1 MNIHDWTLRASTH
14 ERPPCVLRHMGN
26 AYAVAHI
33 FTHTL
38 PFTIETAA
46 IQFSAV
52 WQTLT
57 YATQW
62 RIHKFLYSQYI
73 GSSSSRP
80 LLEHSVRFASPT
92 GRSIFL
98 SWLSILYSQYTQLI
112 VGILAAPQVS
122 HCLRAAF
129 GSHHRREGQTLS
141 VDWGFL
147 PSYLSVDAS
156 LHNVKYWI

>member
-52 WQTLT
+52 WPTLT

-62 RIHKFLYSQYI
+62 RIHKFLYSQYN
-73 GSSSSRP
+73 RP
-80 LLEHSVRFASPT
+80 M
-92 GRSIFL
+92 
-98 SWLSILYSQYTQLI
+98 
-112 VGILAAPQVS
+112 VGILAVAQVG
-122 HCLRAAF
+122 HCLSAAF
-129 GSHHRREGQTLS
+129 GSHRRREGQT
-141 VDWGFL
+141 
-147 PSYLSVDAS
+147 PSAD
-156 LHNVKYWI
+156 

>member
-1 MNIHDWTLRASTH
+1 MMHARPIHPHKTKQLPNSFGLTGLAPVAWHKLRLSLYITSRMLFVLSLSQSGLAYLQEIDNIYINIHVWTLRASTH

-52 WQTLT
+52 WPTLT

-62 RIHKFLYSQYI
+62 RIHKFLYSQYN
-73 GSSSSRP
+73 RP
-80 LLEHSVRFASPT
+80 RSV
-92 GRSIFL
+92 
-98 SWLSILYSQYTQLI
+98 
-112 VGILAAPQVS
+112 
-122 HCLRAAF
+122 
-129 GSHHRREGQTLS
+129 
-141 VDWGFL
+141 
-147 PSYLSVDAS
+147 
-156 LHNVKYWI
+156 YW